1 MAIDFTHEG
10 NIHMNQRV
18 ALITGASRGIGA
30 EIGRYLADEGYALT
44 VSARREPELHAF
56 AETLRGWT
64 DGRVNAV
71 AANMANEDDVQR
83 LAAAHA
89 EAFGRLD
96 LLVLNAGV
104 GASGAVAE
112 LPMKTFDL
120 VHNVNLR
127 APYLLVK
134 QTLPLLRK
142 TAINEPKHG
151 AKIVALSSITG
162 VAGEPQL
169 AAYGASKA
177 ALISLC
183 ETLNLEESGNGV
195 SATAISPGYVDTD
208 MADWKEG
215 QISRA
220 DMLPASDVA
229 ELILAVSRLSANAVV
244 PNIVLSRRGDQIWR
258 A

>member
-1 MAIDFTHEG
+1 MKD
-10 NIHMNQRV
+10 RV

-30 EIGRYLADEGYALT
+30 EISQKLADQGYALT
-44 VSARREPELHAF
+44 VSARRERELRAF
-56 AETLRGWT
+56 AQKLRESTGNE
-64 DGRVNAV
+64 VHAV
-71 AANMANEDDVQR
+71 PANMASEDDVHR
-83 LAAAHA
+83 LAAAHV
-89 EAFGRLD
+89 EKFGRLD

-104 GASGAVAE
+104 GASGTVAE

-120 VHNVNLR
+120 VHKVNLR

-134 QTLPLLRK
+134 EVLPLLRK
-142 TAINEPKHG
+142 TAMNERDHG

-162 VAGEPQL
+162 VAAEAEL

-183 ETLNLEESGNGV
+183 ETLNLEESSNGV

-208 MADWKEG
+208 MAGWKEG
-215 QISRA
+215 EISRA
-220 DMLPASDVA
+220 DMLPARDVA
-229 ELILAVSRLSANAVV
+229 ELVLAVSRLSANAVL
-244 PNIVLSRRGDQIWR
+244 PNIVLSRSGDQIWR